1 MSDLPPPPPPG
12 GGFTPPPPGGGFTP
26 PPPPPPPPGGG
37 FTPPPPPPG
46 GGFTPPPPPPGG
58 GFTPSPPPPG
68 GYVPPAPVGYTGAA
82 VAGPR
87 TDGLAIGALI
97 AGILSLVCFWPL
109 CLGIILGPAAAI
121 MGFISR
127 QRIAASGG
135 TVTGGGLALGGL
147 IVGIIG
153 FIASAAWA
161 IFSIVLATHNS
172 SNTIT
177 P

>member
-1 MSDLPPPPPPG
+1 MPPPPA
-12 GGFTPPPPGGGFTP
+12 
-26 PPPPPPPPGGG
+26 GG

-46 GGFTPPPPPPGG
+46 GYVPPPPA
-58 GFTPSPPPPG
+58 
-68 GYVPPAPVGYTGAA
+68 GYAGAA
-82 VAGPR
+82 VAGRR

-127 QRIAASGG
+127 QRIAASAG
-135 TVTGGGLALGGL
+135 TVGGGGLALAGL
-147 IVGIIG
+147 ILGIVG

-161 IFSIVLATHNS
+161 IFTIILATHS
-172 SNTIT
+172 TTNTIT

>member
-1 MSDLPPPPPPG
+1 VPPPP
-12 GGFTPPPPGGGFTP
+12 
-26 PPPPPPPPGGG
+26 
-37 FTPPPPPPG
+37 
-46 GGFTPPPPPPGG
+46 
-58 GFTPSPPPPG
+58 
-68 GYVPPAPVGYTGAA
+68 VGYAGAA

-135 TVTGGGLALGGL
+135 TVGGGGLALAGL
-147 IVGIIG
+147 ILGIVG

-161 IFSIVLATHNS
+161 IFTIAIAAHNGGNSI
-172 SNTIT
+172 NT

>member
-1 MSDLPPPPPPG
+1 MPPPP
-12 GGFTPPPPGGGFTP
+12 
-26 PPPPPPPPGGG
+26 
-37 FTPPPPPPG
+37 
-46 GGFTPPPPPPGG
+46 
-58 GFTPSPPPPG
+58 
-68 GYVPPAPVGYTGAA
+68 VGYAGAA

-127 QRIAASGG
+127 QRIAASAG
-135 TVTGGGLALGGL
+135 TVSGGGLALAGL
-147 IVGIIG
+147 ILGIVG

-161 IFSIVLATHNS
+161 IFTIVLAAHSTN
-172 SNTIT
+172 NTIT

>member
-1 MSDLPPPPPPG
+1 MPPPPV
-12 GGFTPPPPGGGFTP
+12 
-26 PPPPPPPPGGG
+26 
-37 FTPPPPPPG
+37 
-46 GGFTPPPPPPGG
+46 
-58 GFTPSPPPPG
+58 
-68 GYVPPAPVGYTGAA
+68 GYVGAA

-127 QRIAASGG
+127 QRIAASAG
-135 TVTGGGLALGGL
+135 TVAGGGLALAGL
-147 IVGIIG
+147 IIGIVG

-161 IFSIVLATHNS
+161 IFSIGLAIHSGSTN
-172 SNTIT
+172 NT

>member
-1 MSDLPPPPPPG
+1 MPPPPM
-12 GGFTPPPPGGGFTP
+12 
-26 PPPPPPPPGGG
+26 
-37 FTPPPPPPG
+37 
-46 GGFTPPPPPPGG
+46 
-58 GFTPSPPPPG
+58 
-68 GYVPPAPVGYTGAA
+68 GYTGAA

-127 QRIAASGG
+127 QRIAASAG
-135 TVTGGGLALGGL
+135 TVSGGGLALAGL
-147 IVGIIG
+147 ILGIIG

-161 IFSIVLATHNS
+161 ILSIVIGSHTG
-172 SNTIT
+172 NTFPST
-177 P
+177 SP

>member
-1 MSDLPPPPPPG
+1 MSDLPPPPG
-12 GGFTPPPPGGGFTP
+12 GGFAS
-26 PPPPPPPPGGG
+26 PPPPPPGGG

-46 GGFTPPPPPPGG
+46 GYVPPPPPPPGG

-68 GYVPPAPVGYTGAA
+68 GYVPPPPVGYSGAA
-82 VAGPR
+82 VASPR
-87 TDGLAIGALI
+87 TDGLATGALI
-97 AGILSLVCFWPL
+97 A
-109 CLGIILGPAAAI
+109 GIILGPAAAI

-127 QRIAASGG
+127 HRIAASSG
-135 TVTGGGLALGGL
+135 TVGGGGLAVAGL
-147 IVGIIG
+147 ILGIIG

-161 IFSIVLATHNS
+161 IFSIFLASHSN

>member
-1 MSDLPPPPPPG
+1 MPPPP
-12 GGFTPPPPGGGFTP
+12 
-26 PPPPPPPPGGG
+26 
-37 FTPPPPPPG
+37 
-46 GGFTPPPPPPGG
+46 
-58 GFTPSPPPPG
+58 
-68 GYVPPAPVGYTGAA
+68 VGYAGGAA

-127 QRIAASGG
+127 QRIAASSG
-135 TVTGGGLALGGL
+135 TVGGGGLALAGL
-147 IVGIIG
+147 ILGILG

-161 IFSIVLATHNS
+161 IFSILLTTHSVN
-172 SNTIT
+172 NTLT

>member
-1 MSDLPPPPPPG
+1 VPPPP
-12 GGFTPPPPGGGFTP
+12 
-26 PPPPPPPPGGG
+26 
-37 FTPPPPPPG
+37 
-46 GGFTPPPPPPGG
+46 
-58 GFTPSPPPPG
+58 
-68 GYVPPAPVGYTGAA
+68 VGYAGAA
-82 VAGPR
+82 VAGRR

-127 QRIAASGG
+127 QRIAASAG
-135 TVTGGGLALGGL
+135 TVGGGGLALAGL
-147 IVGIIG
+147 ILGIVG

-161 IFSIVLATHNS
+161 ISYLVLAQHIG
-172 SNTIT
+172 NTIPVTT

>member
-1 MSDLPPPPPPG
+1 
-12 GGFTPPPPGGGFTP
+12 
-26 PPPPPPPPGGG
+26 
-37 FTPPPPPPG
+37 
-46 GGFTPPPPPPGG
+46 
-58 GFTPSPPPPG
+58 
-68 GYVPPAPVGYTGAA
+68 VPPAPVGYTGAA

-97 AGILSLVCFWPL
+97 AGILSLVCSVA

-135 TVTGGGLALGGL
+135 TVSGGGLAIAGL
-147 IVGIIG
+147 ILGIVG

-161 IFSIVLATHNS
+161 IVFIVNASHS
-172 SNTIT
+172 GNTINT

>member
-1 MSDLPPPPPPG
+1 VPPP
-12 GGFTPPPPGGGFTP
+12 
-26 PPPPPPPPGGG
+26 
-37 FTPPPPPPG
+37 
-46 GGFTPPPPPPGG
+46 
-58 GFTPSPPPPG
+58 
-68 GYVPPAPVGYTGAA
+68 PVGYTGAA

-97 AGILSLVCFWPL
+97 AGILALVCFWPL

-135 TVTGGGLALGGL
+135 TVSGGGLALAGL
-147 IVGIIG
+147 ILGIIG

-161 IFSIVLATHNS
+161 IFTIFLASHGTT
-172 SNTIT
+172 NTIT